1 MPKRLRLR
9 RLRRGEKQQLGAN
22 TRDRK
27 LSAGMAQRYR
37 LIGLVYGG
45 LSVLKAVRRLNC
57 APKTG
62 YHWVHE
68 FNANGFRNFQRPSN
82 PDGRPTQLS
91 KRDLQT
97 LRVVAVQRPTECG
110 LPLTN
115 WSMTAL
121 RDYLV
126 KQRDFP
132 AISTEWLRRLLHRER
147 ISWQR
152 TKTWKQSTDP
162 EFAAKKSAF

>member
-1 MPKRLRLR
+1 MPKRLALR
-9 RLRRGEKQQLGAN
+9 RFHRGEKQKLDAKA
-22 TRDRK
+22 RDRK
-27 LSAGMAQRYR
+27 LSAGIAQRYR

-45 LSVLKAVRRLNC
+45 LSVLSAVRRLNC

-68 FNANGFRNFQRPSN
+68 FNANGFRNFQRASN

-91 KRDLQT
+91 KQDLQT
-97 LRVVAVQRPTECG
+97 LRQVATQRPTECG
-110 LPLTN
+110 LPFTN
-115 WSMTAL
+115 WSMTTL
-121 RDYLV
+121 REYLV
-126 KQRDFP
+126 KKRSFP
-132 AISTEWLRRLLHRER
+132 VTSTEWLRRLLHREH

-162 EFAAKKSAF
+162 AFAAKKSAF